1 MAVRE
6 RGAPTVVASHL
17 GLTYR
22 VFGAGSGYQQ
32 RDEHA
37 WWKRALGRSTRAV
50 GVREVEAVKDVSFVA
65 RHGESICLVGRN
77 GSGKS
82 TLLRTVAGLMPPT
95 AGDLWVSGEPRLLG
109 VNAVLM
115 SKLSG
120 ARNVMIGCQ
129 ALGMTPAQARAA
141 FDSIVEFSG
150 IGDFIDL
157 PMNSYSSG
165 MAARLRFAIS
175 TASVPDILV
184 VDEALA
190 TGDAEFKARATER
203 IAQIREQ
210 AGTVFLVAHNA
221 ATMKEISSRALWME
235 KGELIMDGPVG
246 EVVDA
251 YSEKFG
257 RKAVA
262 KAAKAEKAKRKP
274 AGSAAGKASAEDA

>member
-1 MAVRE
+1 MAARE
-6 RGAPTVVASHL
+6 RGTPTVVASHL

-22 VFGAGSGYQQ
+22 VFGAGSGYREQ
-32 RDEHA
+32 DEHA
-37 WWKRALGRSTRAV
+37 WWQRAFGRSTRAV
-50 GVREVEAVKDVSFVA
+50 GVREVEAVKDLSFVA
-65 RHGESICLVGRN
+65 RHGEAICLVGRN

-95 AGDLWVSGEPRLLG
+95 TGSLWIAGEPRLLG

-115 SKLSG
+115 SKLTG

-129 ALGMTPAQARAA
+129 ALGMSAAQARAK
-141 FDSIVEFSG
+141 FDDIVEFSG

-203 IAQIREQ
+203 IAEIREQ

-221 ATMKEISSRALWME
+221 ATMKEIARRAMWME
-235 KGELIMDGPVG
+235 KGELIMDGPVD

-251 YSEKFG
+251 YSAKFG
-257 RKAVA
+257 RKARAQRAA
-262 KAAKAEKAKRKP
+262 KAADE
-274 AGSAAGKASAEDA
+274 AADEAS

>member
-1 MAVRE
+1 MGARE
-6 RGAPTVVASHL
+6 AGAPTVVASHL

-22 VFGAGSGYQQ
+22 VFGAGSGYQEQ
-32 RDEHA
+32 DQHA
-37 WWKRALGRSTRAV
+37 WWRRALGRGTKAV
-50 GVREVEAVKDVSFVA
+50 GVREVEAVKDVSFLA
-65 RHGESICLVGRN
+65 THGESICLVGRN

-95 AGDLWVSGEPRLLG
+95 RGSLWISGEPRLLG

-129 ALGMTPAQARAA
+129 ALGMSPAQARAS
-141 FDSIVEFSG
+141 FDEIVEFSG

-235 KGELIMDGPVG
+235 KGELVMDGPVD

-251 YSEKFG
+251 YSERFG
-257 RKAVA
+257 RKARDA
-262 KAAKAEKAKRKP
+262 KAKSKADQPQKGAKPKNDAKA
-274 AGSAAGKASAEDA
+274 S

>member
-1 MAVRE
+1 MAE
-6 RGAPTVVASHL
+6 TSTPTVIASHVS
-17 GLTYR
+17 LTYR
-22 VFGAGSGYQQ
+22 VFGAGSGYRQQ
-32 RDEHA
+32 EDHA
-37 WWKRALGRSTRAV
+37 WWRRAIGRSTRGV
-50 GVREVEAVKDVSFVA
+50 GVRKVHAVTDLSFTA
-65 RHGESICLVGRN
+65 SHGESIGIVGRN

-82 TLLRTVAGLMPPT
+82 SLLRMVAGLVPPT
-95 AGDLWVSGEPRLLG
+95 AGSLWISGEPRLLG

-129 ALGMTPAQARAA
+129 ALGMTPAQARAK
-141 FDSIVEFSG
+141 FDSIVEFAG

-175 TASVPDILV
+175 TASVPDILI

-203 IAQIREQ
+203 IAEIREQ
-210 AGTVFLVAHNA
+210 AGTVFLVAHSA
-221 ATMKEISSRALWME
+221 KTVKELCTRGVWMD
-235 KGELIMDGPVG
+235 KGVLLMDGPAG

-251 YSEKFG
+251 YTEKFG
-257 RKAVA
+257 RKPRA
-262 KAAKAEKAKRKP
+262 KPAAKGP
-274 AGSAAGKASAEDA
+274 AAAPPGKA